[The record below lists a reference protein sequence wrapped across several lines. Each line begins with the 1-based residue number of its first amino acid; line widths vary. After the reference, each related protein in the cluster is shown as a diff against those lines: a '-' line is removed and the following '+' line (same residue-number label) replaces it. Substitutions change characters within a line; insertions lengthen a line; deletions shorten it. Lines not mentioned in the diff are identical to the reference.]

1 MEAICNNSAS
11 VYSGIINTEASTG
24 FDGDKPER
32 SQTVEDENERLDN
45 QLLEEVLDRL
55 EIKNY
60 DEVHSLIIAATDHE
74 IASVYRQL
82 FQAIINEYDND
93 FVENGISDPI
103 LENVL
108 LLIKS
113 YGVTKEKLPMFLQC
127 SDRISSWK
135 AFIML
140 GNFVEEILPELKDL
154 NECFARDIREVY
166 IPSWMERFEKSVT
179 LNYSNDQLNR
189 DYLSDLETDY
199 LNDDYN
205 PPLPDLSSDLFLS
218 AVSMFLR
225 IFTLSM
231 SKNYELLDELFDKV
245 LACTHIQSHF
255 LEALIL
261 KLDAIYRFSDR
272 SLPLNTLIFVNSF
285 KARFCSLPRVFS
297 PEYYLKLAISPLR
310 YSLHISTSNM
320 FNIGYV
326 VLVLRSCLISIENES
341 IGRNQWMFFL
351 EFLADFLICCEECT
365 LCKIRV
371 ACMDT
376 FKMFLSKFEP
386 IAQVLIIRK
395 LFNMI
400 RKNEI
405 QRKNLH
411 KANIYDEKS
420 LKFEPQ
426 LLAWI
431 IDLFR
436 SKLNYEMFRRELGF
450 FWGDLVSI
458 RYSCLS
464 DGLQYYLSLFVLAQE
479 QALRRMNAE
488 LMLNIYKQY
497 LQPLQLQI
505 SDWVALVEAQE
516 RQMSHGSLE
525 VPADQLTA
533 NMKRLEM
540 ETRQQQDSQSLPLL
554 QFQYLQTLNFVTTF
568 LQSVHML

>member
-11 VYSGIINTEASTG
+11 VYSGIINTEASTV

-74 IASVYRQL
+74 IASIYRQL

-205 PPLPDLSSDLFLS
+205 PPLPDF
-218 AVSMFLR
+218 
-225 IFTLSM
+225 LSM

-420 LKFEPQ
+420 TWL
-426 LLAWI
+426 
-431 IDLFR
+431 
-436 SKLNYEMFRRELGF
+436 